1 MIDSAFLKD
10 ILDINLFQ
18 DIIWNILELKRFVLF
33 YFDLSKSYFGIK
45 KSKNYFLA
53 GNQVFQKNPLIGIT
67 DFVRFRLLQ
76 QLIRTVQIPK
86 RTKSCDF
93 WIVCNLDVN
102 EKFIRNAMSQI
113 SLRLTICLDR
123 TALCDF
129 TGHTLWSMSIRL
141 RKLTSFN

>member
-1 MIDSAFLKD
+1 MIDSAFLK
-10 ILDINLFQ
+10 DINLFQ

-45 KSKNYFLA
+45 KIEELFLA
-53 GNQVFQKNPLIGIT
+53 GYQVFRKKSLYFLCSVPSASTIDSDGSNTQ
-67 DFVRFRLLQ
+67 
-76 QLIRTVQIPK
+76 K

-93 WIVCNLDVN
+93 WFVCNLVVN
-102 EKFIRNAMSQI
+102 ESFIRNAMSQI
-113 SLRLTICLDR
+113 SLTICLDR
-123 TALCDF
+123 TALCDI

>member
-1 MIDSAFLKD
+1 MEHLRTKTVRSFLFRSFK
-10 ILDINLFQ
+10 
-18 DIIWNILELKRFVLF
+18 IIFWNT
-33 YFDLSKSYFGIK
+33 

-53 GNQVFQKNPLIGIT
+53 GNQVFQKNPLLGIT